1 MFKIIP
7 AACLAL
13 ALTGAAAAAQH
24 PACTDEASAQ
34 SYLDRFATDMTAAA
48 EAGKLDAAA
57 MKDIQTTLN
66 DLTQELTAA
75 DFGAFCKGL
84 DELRADYG
92 F

>member
-1 MFKIIP
+1 MKTSIP
-7 AACLAL
+7 ALVFAAL
-13 ALTGAAAAAQH
+13 LSGAALAQH

-34 SYLDRFATDMTAAA
+34 AYLDRFATDMTAAA
-48 EAGKLDAAA
+48 EAGKIDASG
-57 MKDIQTTLN
+57 MKDIQSTMTGLMN
-66 DLTQELTAA
+66 DLSAD